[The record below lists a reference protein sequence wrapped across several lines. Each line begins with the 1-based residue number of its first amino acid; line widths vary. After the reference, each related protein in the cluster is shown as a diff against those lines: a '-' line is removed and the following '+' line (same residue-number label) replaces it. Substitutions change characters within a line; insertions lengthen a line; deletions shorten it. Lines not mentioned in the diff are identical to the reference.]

1 MLDLLVQVV
10 LDFFRLFLLEQ
21 YLVLVVNLCLSEAL
35 ITLITNICQSLIE
48 PNLLRVVELFEICEL
63 LLGCHVDFINS
74 VL

>member
-21 YLVLVVNLCLSEAL
+21 YLVLVVDLCLGEAL

-48 PNLLRVVELFEICEL
+48 ANLLRIVELFEICEL
-63 LLGCHVDFINS
+63 LLRCHIDFIDS